1 MPEILGHFSNDCTQR
16 MSFRAERGICFLRQ
30 FGLCHQQKSR
40 SLTEFTLSEAEG
52 FGMTAPGYSIVK
64 NGLAGWIG
72 DRSRPEKVLGSG
84 LRTERFGKLQQES
97 LHDQTVIGWR
107 GTQRQFRLQC
117 PLETLD

>member
-52 FGMTAPGYSIVK
+52 FGMTARGYTIVK
-64 NGLAGWIG
+64 NG
-72 DRSRPEKVLGSG
+72 
-84 LRTERFGKLQQES
+84 
-97 LHDQTVIGWR
+97 
-107 GTQRQFRLQC
+107 
-117 PLETLD
+117 